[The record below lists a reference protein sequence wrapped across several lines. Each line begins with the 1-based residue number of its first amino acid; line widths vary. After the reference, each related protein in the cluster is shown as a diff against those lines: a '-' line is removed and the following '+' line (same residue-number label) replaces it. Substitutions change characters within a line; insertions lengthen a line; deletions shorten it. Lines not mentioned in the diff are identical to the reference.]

1 MFKFAAVLFAIVA
14 LGGLT
19 LAILH
24 FRAHGKTHPPT
35 SLAMLHGL
43 LAVVAVIFLII
54 GIAATPSG
62 FSAGFASMAVTS
74 LVLFVLAALG
84 GAYMF
89 LGKHLRGEPLP
100 TPVVVIHGL
109 AAVAGFVLL
118 LIYLFG
124 TPATA

>member
-1 MFKFAAVLFAIVA
+1 MFIVSAVLFAIAA

-19 LAILH
+19 LAVLH

-43 LAVVAVIFLII
+43 LAAMGVIFLII
-54 GIAATPSG
+54 GIAATANG
-62 FSAGFASMAVTS
+62 FSAGLSSMPVLA

-89 LGKHLRGEPLP
+89 FGKHLRGQPLP
-100 TPVVVIHGL
+100 TPVVIIHGL
-109 AAVAGFVLL
+109 AAFAGFVVL

-124 TPATA
+124 VPGTV

>member
-1 MFKFAAVLFAIVA
+1 MFTVSAVLFGVAA

-19 LAILH
+19 LAVLH

-43 LAVVAVIFLII
+43 LAVMGVIFLIV
-54 GIAATPSG
+54 GIAATANG
-62 FSAGFASMAVTS
+62 FAAGLASMAVIA
-74 LVLFVLAALG
+74 LVLFVLAAFG

-100 TPVVVIHGL
+100 TPVVIIHGL
-109 AAVAGFVLL
+109 VAASGFVLL
-118 LIYLFG
+118 LIYMFG
-124 TPATA
+124 TPATV

>member
-1 MFKFAAVLFAIVA
+1 MFKFAAVLFAIAA

-19 LAILH
+19 LAVLH

-54 GIAATPSG
+54 GIAATPNG

-74 LVLFVLAALG
+74 LGLFVLAALG

-89 LGKHLRGEPLP
+89 LGKHLRGEALP

-124 TPATA
+124 TPVTA

>member
-1 MFKFAAVLFAIVA
+1 MFKIAAVLFAIAA

-19 LAILH
+19 LAVLH
-24 FRAHGKTHPPT
+24 FRAQGKTHPPT

-43 LAVVAVIFLII
+43 LAVIAVICLIF
-54 GIAATPSG
+54 GIAATPNG
-62 FSAGFASMAVTS
+62 FSAGFASMAVTA
-74 LVLFVLAALG
+74 LGLFVLAALG
-84 GAYMF
+84 GANMF
-89 LGKHLRGEPLP
+89 LGKHLRGEALP

-124 TPATA
+124 TPVTA